1 MLSELPI
8 FLACWGVGLFII
20 LLPSLI
26 VRLFGREIKE

>member
-26 VRLFGREIKE
+26 VRLFGREIEE